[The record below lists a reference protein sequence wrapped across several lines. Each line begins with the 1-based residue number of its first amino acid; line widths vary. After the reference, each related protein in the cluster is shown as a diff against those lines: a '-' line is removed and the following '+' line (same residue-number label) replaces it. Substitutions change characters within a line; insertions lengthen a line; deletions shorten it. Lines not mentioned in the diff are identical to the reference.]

1 MSSTSRERIAR
12 LARALAAKTAENGCT
27 EDEAISAAEKLA
39 EMLAAHNMTLDE
51 AMMRE
56 QPFATH
62 REHRE
67 DAIGERL
74 WKPASAI
81 ALLTGS
87 RYWRSPAGVWPVS
100 ITFFGFDH
108 EVEVSKYLLAICARS
123 MEDGQRRV
131 EKQHALI
138 NKDRRRSHVL
148 AYLDGMA
155 DTLERRIRALK
166 PKEPTGTGLIVV
178 RDALIDA
185 ALKDANIQLRDT
197 RARGS
202 RDFDPSYAAGALAAE
217 RVRLDR
223 GVTGPE
229 NQSKGLLR

>member
-1 MSSTSRERIAR
+1 MTTNREKIAR
-12 LARALAAKTAENGCT
+12 FARALAAKTVENGCT
-27 EDEAISAAEKLA
+27 EDEAISAAEKLV

-62 REHRE
+62 QEYRE

-74 WKPASAI
+74 WKPANAI
-81 ALLTGS
+81 AHLTDA

-108 EVEVSKYLLAICARS
+108 EVDVAKYLLAICARA

-138 NKDRRRSHVL
+138 NKARRRAHVL

-155 DTLERRIRALK
+155 DTLHRRIRALK
-166 PKEPTGTGLIVV
+166 PKQPPGTGLIVV
-178 RDALIDA
+178 RDALIDM
-185 ALKDANIQLRDT
+185 ALKDQGIEISQARS
-197 RARGS
+197 RGS

-223 GVTGPE
+223 GLRGPE
-229 NQSKGLLR
+229 HEPNHLLT